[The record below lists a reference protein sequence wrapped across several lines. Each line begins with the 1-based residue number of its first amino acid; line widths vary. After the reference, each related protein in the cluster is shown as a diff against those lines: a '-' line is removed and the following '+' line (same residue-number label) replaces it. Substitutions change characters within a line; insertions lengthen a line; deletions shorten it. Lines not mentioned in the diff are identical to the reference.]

1 MGSNQTISRFYALNK
16 YSLYNFNYFY
26 ETTNFKEI
34 SYCTTKCRRAGV
46 IKQIN
51 HNHELIKKIYQL
63 FLAYC

>member
-1 MGSNQTISRFYALNK
+1 MKQQILRRFL
-16 YSLYNFNYFY
+16 
-26 ETTNFKEI
+26 I
-34 SYCTTKCRRAGV
+34 VQTKCRRAGV